1 MKKKFSQFFR
11 TSSVEHT
18 FCNGKEGKKERRRM
32 FLFLSPTFNSPPSLS
47 SSFFFFSRLFLFLAV
62 LWKFMHYTRINRA
75 VASIFDEIINQ
86 FFSRLSQMA
95 LSKLDRDLRDESTFR
110 VTSLIFV
117 IASRV
122 RFAKKHDSSPF
133 RISHRKLLYRQRNRY
148 WIKNTKKYKK
158 IIKIKLG

>member
-1 MKKKFSQFFR
+1 
-11 TSSVEHT
+11 
-18 FCNGKEGKKERRRM
+18 M

-122 RFAKKHDSSPF
+122 RFAKNTIPRRFEFHTGNYCIDREIDTGLK
-133 RISHRKLLYRQRNRY
+133 IQRN
-148 WIKNTKKYKK
+148 TKR
-158 IIKIKLG
+158 LLRLN